1 MKLVSWFRTFLAF
14 VFHRSQVERE
24 MEDELRAHLESRAD
38 DLERQGLPRAEA
50 ERQARIEFG
59 GYERYKEECREALGS
74 RLLGELLADLRYGLR
89 QLRRSPGFMAVA
101 VVTLALGIG
110 VNAAVFSVVRSV
122 VLSPL
127 PYSDP
132 DRLVCIRQTLVEIP
146 GLSDYL
152 VVVPDYEHWRDQNHV
167 FETLAAYGQLKEVDL
182 SGNGDVER
190 IDATNVTWDFFP
202 MLGVRPALGRSFL
215 AEEDR
220 PGGPPVVVLSH
231 SLWQRRFHSD
241 PNLVGKTITLNKE
254 GYTVIGIMPESF
266 HFPADRSPELFIPTR
281 LEPNLTLASLSY
293 SAVFVIGRLKPDVKL
308 DRARSDLVTINQR
321 SDQALP
327 PRYRGGPH
335 AKVPVIIET
344 LHDHLVGNVRPLLFI
359 LLGAVGFVLLL
370 ACANVAN
377 LQLARAATREKE
389 FAVRTAIGAG
399 RWRLARQLLVES
411 LALAALGGVAGLILG
426 AGGVALLR
434 HFLPP
439 NIPDL
444 KTVRLDPGVFAFT
457 AAITVLAGVVF
468 GLAPIFVASRL
479 DLEETLK
486 EARPSATTGS
496 AAQRLRS
503 LLMVSEVAL
512 ALVLLTGAGL
522 LVGSFVR
529 LSSVDPG
536 FDPRHLLAQRV
547 VFPLGKYQTPAQWVP
562 FFRSVLDRVGGLPG
576 VESVAAASAPPL
588 TEAPWEGGVTIEG
601 RPAPRGVMLPWVEM
615 CAVSPNYFHTL
626 RIPIISGREF
636 TAYDDDSAP
645 PVVIVNEA
653 FARRFFGKENPVGRR
668 ILIGGPPPTPCTIIG
683 VVRNTRHLPLTTE
696 PSAGLYTSYLQEP
709 ADFMRLIVRSAS
721 DPASLASAVR
731 ARVQDVDRNQAVHD
745 VATMEQ
751 RFSAAVA
758 PQRFNALVMAI
769 FAGMAVVLAAVGVY
783 GVMAYSVARRTHEI
797 GIRIALGAK
806 HQDVMR
812 LILGRGLSLVVFGIT
827 LGLAGA
833 LALTRLLSNL
843 LYGITVRDPLTFV
856 AVSLVLTVVALVAS
870 YIPARRATKVDPMVA
885 LRHE

>member
-1 MKLVSWFRTFLAF
+1 MPRLPRVSSFWRNL
-14 VFHRSQVERE
+14 FHKRRVERDL
-24 MEDELRAHLESRAD
+24 DEEVRAYLDQVTDEKIQSGLSPQVARRTALIELGGVEQVKEQVREVRIGAFLETLVKDARLGFRMLRK
-38 DLERQGLPRAEA
+38 ER
-50 ERQARIEFG
+50 
-59 GYERYKEECREALGS
+59 
-74 RLLGELLADLRYGLR
+74 
-89 QLRRSPGFMAVA
+89 GFTAAAVL
-101 VVTLALGIG
+101 TLALGIG
-110 VNAAVFSVVRSV
+110 MNTAVFSVVRSV

-132 DRLVCIRQTLVEIP
+132 DRLVCIRQTLMEIP

-152 VVVPDYEHWRDQNHV
+152 VVTPDYEHWRDQNHV
-167 FETLAAYGQLKEVDL
+167 FENLAAYGQLKEANL
-182 SGNGDVER
+182 SGNGEQER
-190 IDATNVTWDFFP
+190 VDATNVTWDLFP

-215 AEEDR
+215 PGEDR

-231 SLWQRRFHSD
+231 SLWQRRFRSD
-241 PNLVGKTITLNKE
+241 PNLVGKTITLNKQ

-266 HFPADRSPELFIPTR
+266 HFPADRSPQLFIPLG
-281 LEPNLTLASLSY
+281 LEPNLTFASPAF
-293 SAVFVIGRLKPDVKL
+293 SAVFVIGRLKPDARL

-321 SDQALP
+321 SDKELP
-327 PRYRGGPH
+327 PKYPRELH
-335 AKVPVIIET
+335 AKIPIIIET

-399 RWRLARQLLVES
+399 RSRLAKQLLVES
-411 LALAALGGVAGLILG
+411 LALAALGGVAGLSLG

-444 KTVRLDPGVFAFT
+444 KTVRLDPWVFAFT
-457 AAITVLAGVVF
+457 AAITVLAGIVF

-479 DLEETLK
+479 DLERTLK
-486 EARPSATTGS
+486 EARPSATTGG
-496 AAQRLRS
+496 ATQRLRA

-522 LVGSFVR
+522 LVGSFIR

-547 VFPLGKYQTPAQWVP
+547 VFPVGKYQTPAQWTP
-562 FFRSVLDRVGGLPG
+562 FFLNVLDRVGGLPG

-588 TEAPWEGGVTIEG
+588 TEAPWEGGVMIEG
-601 RPAPRGVMLPWVEM
+601 RPAPRGVIPWVGM

-626 RIPIISGREF
+626 RIPLVSGREF
-636 TAYDDDSAP
+636 TAYDDDLASAE
-645 PVVIVNEA
+645 VIVNES

-668 ILIGGPPPTPCTIIG
+668 ILLGGPPMTPYTIIG
-683 VVRNTRHLPLTTE
+683 VARNTRHLPLTSE
-696 PSAGLYTSYLQEP
+696 PTAEVYTSYLQGP
-709 ADFMRLIVRSAS
+709 AGFMRLIVRSTS
-721 DPASLASAVR
+721 DPASLASAVQ
-731 ARVQDVDRNQAVHD
+731 ARVQEVDRDQAVHD

-751 RFSAAVA
+751 RFWTAVA

-769 FAGMAVVLAAVGVY
+769 FASLAVVLAAVGVY
-783 GVMAYSVARRTHEI
+783 GVMAYSVSRRTHEI
-797 GIRIALGAK
+797 GIRRALGAEQ
-806 HQDVMR
+806 QDVIN
-812 LILGRGLSLVVFGIT
+812 LVLGRGVWLVLIGIT
-827 LGLAGA
+827 LGLGGA
-833 LALTRLLSNL
+833 LALTRFLSNL
-843 LYGITVRDPLTFV
+843 LYGVTSRDPATLI
-856 AVSLVLTVVALVAS
+856 AVSLLLACVALIAG
-870 YIPARRATKVDPMVA
+870 YIPARRAAKVDPMVA
-885 LRHE
+885 LRYE